1 MSKKT
6 LLIIGLAIILMGIWG
21 ILSNYIPSLWITYDP
36 IWHGILKLVIG
47 GFCVFVALKDKT
59 V

>member
-6 LLIIGLAIILMGIWG
+6 LLIVGLVIVLMGVWG
-21 ILSNYIPSLWITYDP
+21 ILSNYVSFLWVAYDP
-36 IWHGILKLVIG
+36 LWHGILKLIVG

-59 V
+59 T